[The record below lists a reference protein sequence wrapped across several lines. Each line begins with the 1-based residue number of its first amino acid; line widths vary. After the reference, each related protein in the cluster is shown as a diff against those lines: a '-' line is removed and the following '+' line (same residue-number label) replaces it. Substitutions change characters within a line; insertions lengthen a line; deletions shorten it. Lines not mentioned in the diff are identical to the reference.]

1 MEFRYPLQS
10 PEHRGACY
18 GLDLLGGACAVLQ
31 SVMSSSLGTYGVI
44 SSQVLSGRLRMKV
57 GMKHF
62 RRMLYALAFVVAFP
76 APASV
81 AAEITCVDTYGPGQI
96 DQVRAAEIYSS
107 GRRPA
112 PDTCR
117 KILIKGTILPGDA
130 TKFAQVVRRNH
141 PFLNYV
147 LLWSSGGSVEEA
159 IKIGR
164 LIRKGLLETEAPSGE
179 ISDRL
184 RGKGWYFSS
193 TIVPGCPERDVHT
206 APRGPGCHCASA
218 CFLIWSAGVER
229 SGTSL
234 GLHRPTIASTAFA
247 NLPPNRASVLYRQ
260 LLLDIDKYL
269 TEMEVPRRFID
280 VMMDTTST
288 EIRWLSYD
296 EAVSVEE
303 VRSIAQWIAA
313 TCGAMTKA
321 EKDTMRTIDLEI
333 ALKRSVS
340 QRDRMLLEQLEKKSG
355 EINIC
360 SAKKLWKARDTISE
374 VTDDR

>member
-1 MEFRYPLQS
+1 
-10 PEHRGACY
+10 
-18 GLDLLGGACAVLQ
+18 
-31 SVMSSSLGTYGVI
+31 
-44 SSQVLSGRLRMKV
+44 
-57 GMKHF
+57 
-62 RRMLYALAFVVAFP
+62 
-76 APASV
+76 
-81 AAEITCVDTYGPGQI
+81 
-96 DQVRAAEIYSS
+96 
-107 GRRPA
+107 
-112 PDTCR
+112 
-117 KILIKGTILPGDA
+117 
-130 TKFAQVVRRNH
+130 
-141 PFLNYV
+141 
-147 LLWSSGGSVEEA
+147 
-159 IKIGR
+159 
-164 LIRKGLLETEAPSGE
+164 
-179 ISDRL
+179 
-184 RGKGWYFSS
+184 
-193 TIVPGCPERDVHT
+193 
-206 APRGPGCHCASA
+206 
-218 CFLIWSAGVER
+218 
-229 SGTSL
+229 
-234 GLHRPTIASTAFA
+234 
-247 NLPPNRASVLYRQ
+247 LYRQ